1 LQTRRAVNR
10 LRSEHSEAGANQE
23 RWNDVP
29 LEPVDP
35 ERHALAMRIEQAKG
49 RLLEDLE
56 RASTAMR
63 RAATRAG
70 WGVGTAVVVSGIL
83 LAGLALTLLVRGTR
97 RQIRVLWR

>member
-1 LQTRRAVNR
+1 VNR
-10 LRSEHSEAGANQE
+10 LRSEQWDE
-23 RWNDVP
+23 RP

-35 ERHALAMRIEQAKG
+35 ERHALEMRIEMAKG
-49 RLLEDLE
+49 RLMEDLE
-56 RASTAMR
+56 RASAAMR
-63 RAATRAG
+63 RAASRAG